1 MNARIAD
8 LDDDIAQ
15 ATAEV
20 EMLQHIDDDAHRDAL
35 VSDNAEDRQVARM
48 TRRDVQRAERHVD
61 RLVRDRGRLVRKRAK
76 AIDKIART

>member
-20 EMLQHIDDDAHRDAL
+20 EMLQHIDDDAQRDAL
-35 VSDNAEDRQVARM
+35 VTENAEDRQIARM
-48 TRRDVQRAERHVD
+48 THRDVRRAQKFVD
-61 RLVRDRGRLVRKRAK
+61 RLVRDRERLVRKRAK